1 MGGTNCQKEKWAMYK
16 AVGCDWKNGKYVIP
30 EYKKYN
36 NMGTDANRIN
46 EVTVERREER
56 MEGERKPR
64 KFND

>member
-1 MGGTNCQKEKWAMYK
+1 MYK